1 MPFLEWY
8 ITNATLNHST
18 KGYFVFSKMVLVMTE
33 NRYPF
38 LLQPLQSQWK
48 GRDLTSHTFALPQR
62 GQLTTPSGQRRAA
75 RYALQSSSVWNRA
88 TSWAKVRFVFM
99 TANMAA
105 SSSGVKC
112 RIIALARSA

>member
-99 TANMAA
+99 RRIWRNPALV
-105 SSSGVKC
+105 SSAG
-112 RIIALARSA
+112 

>member
-62 GQLTTPSGQRRAA
+62 GQWTPSGQRRAA

-88 TSWAKVRFVFM
+88 INS
-99 TANMAA
+99 ANFIMLTKIGD

-112 RIIALARSA
+112 RIIAIARSAATK